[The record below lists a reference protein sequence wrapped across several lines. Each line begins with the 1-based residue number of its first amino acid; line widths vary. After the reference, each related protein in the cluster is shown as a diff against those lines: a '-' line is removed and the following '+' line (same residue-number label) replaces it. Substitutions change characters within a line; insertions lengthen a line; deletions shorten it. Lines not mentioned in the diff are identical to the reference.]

1 MKIWFQNRR
10 TKWKKQENISNAEAA
25 EHKLSVEKGNHVQKT
40 VSVGKQM
47 AESSSHGSSHGSSC
61 PLVIKR
67 EDSRSSSQLSDDKSS
82 ETFMCC
88 DDIKVEQLDKQDI
101 KMENDFPEMSE
112 NLPQSDTEPDT
123 HGAKSP
129 ELVQKMDSPMEVH

>member
-1 MKIWFQNRR
+1 
-10 TKWKKQENISNAEAA
+10 
-25 EHKLSVEKGNHVQKT
+25 
-40 VSVGKQM
+40 
-47 AESSSHGSSHGSSC
+47 
-61 PLVIKR
+61 
-67 EDSRSSSQLSDDKSS
+67 
-82 ETFMCC
+82 MCC

-129 ELVQKMDSPMEVH
+129 EFVQKMDSPMEVH

>member
-1 MKIWFQNRR
+1 
-10 TKWKKQENISNAEAA
+10 
-25 EHKLSVEKGNHVQKT
+25 
-40 VSVGKQM
+40 
-47 AESSSHGSSHGSSC
+47 
-61 PLVIKR
+61 
-67 EDSRSSSQLSDDKSS
+67 
-82 ETFMCC
+82 MCC